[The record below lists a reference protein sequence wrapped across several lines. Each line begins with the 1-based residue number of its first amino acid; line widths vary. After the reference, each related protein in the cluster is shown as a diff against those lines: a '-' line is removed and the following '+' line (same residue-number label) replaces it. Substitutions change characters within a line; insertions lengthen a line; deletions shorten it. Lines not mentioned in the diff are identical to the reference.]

1 MQCKQKTFGSQPSSL
16 CDTFQILI
24 TLYMQVQ
31 LQCHAGLTIAVKLL
45 LFSLSNAMELKKQ
58 FLIVSQVTA
67 PELSVGCIVM
77 PMLYAKVCTIAIYL
91 YMHVC

>member
-1 MQCKQKTFGSQPSSL
+1 MQYKQKTFGFQPSSL
-16 CDTFQILI
+16 CDTLQTLI

-31 LQCHAGLTIAVKLL
+31 LQCHTGMPIGVKLL

-67 PELSVGCIVM
+67 PELSVGCIMM
-77 PMLYAKVCTIAIYL
+77 PTLYAKVCTIAIHL
-91 YMHVC
+91 HIHVC